1 MILRRMILFLFPPF
15 QIRSKFRL
23 HENSSKFP
31 SKSNPP
37 LPVSLLLVRCS
48 RVTFPTWPTLE
59 FQVRSCPWA
68 RGRKKNSG
76 RANRRT
82 GLHPRNSLKVSLL
95 PETRRTPLF
104 QVRRTY
110 PKPYSLPF
118 QEYRKRRKTSP
129 DKLIIIILNNPL
141 NNIPIINFDY
151 HYPYSILEKK
161 HTHIYPKI
169 EERKKFI
176 PRKFQARE
184 RRRRRRRKRRQPG
197 RRCWDLECG
206 GRLDAGQGV
215 SVHAAVIARGECN

>member
-68 RGRKKNSG
+68 RGRRKKNSG
-76 RANRRT
+76 RADRRT

-110 PKPYSLPF
+110 PKLYSLPF

-141 NNIPIINFDY
+141 NNIPIIN
-151 HYPYSILEKK
+151 SIIIIIILILEKK
-161 HTHIYPKI
+161 HIYPKI

-184 RRRRRRRKRRQPG
+184 RRRRRKRRQPG